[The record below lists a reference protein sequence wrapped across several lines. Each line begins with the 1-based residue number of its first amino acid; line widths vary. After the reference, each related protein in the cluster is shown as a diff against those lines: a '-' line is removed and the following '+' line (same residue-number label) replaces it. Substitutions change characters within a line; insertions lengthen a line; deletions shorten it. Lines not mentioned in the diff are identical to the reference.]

1 MANTQPFNS
10 PLGLTAANSL
20 VVNATALTAPGLVAN
35 STGVNAGAATID
47 NVSANVMQ
55 SNLGQ
60 YISLIANLI
69 SMNVLSGNNQTLLS
83 MTSNEVFVNTI
94 SGNTGTSFLNFTSNE
109 IFVNTISGNSIS
121 IPTITTTLQSSVNS
135 IVVGGN
141 ATAQT
146 IIGANGIYVIDTIS
160 GATPQRNM
168 AGEVILQRGT
178 VSSVNNFLINFATEV
193 NSGLFK
199 SMRVVVANL
208 VVSAL
213 DFDITFQWTTDGTA
227 GALVTSGY
235 NSSDITIDGYQASG
249 DDDLQSRPTVNASNG
264 KLTRFGANNSFRNW
278 IDVYFY
284 DTSTTAGRK
293 SWGSF
298 GLGGVAEF
306 NASTQN
312 VPAMVLAGG
321 YNTSTSLVIRG
332 VQIRTASGTFT
343 SASWTLIGRRWI

>member
-83 MTSNEVFVNTI
+83 M
-94 SGNTGTSFLNFTSNE
+94 TSNE

-235 NSSDITIDGYQASG
+235 NSSD
-249 DDDLQSRPTVNASNG
+249 
-264 KLTRFGANNSFRNW
+264 
-278 IDVYFY
+278 
-284 DTSTTAGRK
+284 
-293 SWGSF
+293 
-298 GLGGVAEF
+298 
-306 NASTQN
+306 
-312 VPAMVLAGG
+312 
-321 YNTSTSLVIRG
+321 
-332 VQIRTASGTFT
+332 
-343 SASWTLIGRRWI
+343 